1 MPTVIA
7 GSSHVEVDAE
17 PQAASPRGHR
27 APATIQP
34 RWRGY
39 LLSSMRSPRQGR
51 HVFCPIALKMMALI
65 LGCGQSKM

>member
-1 MPTVIA
+1 
-7 GSSHVEVDAE
+7 VDAE

-39 LLSSMRSPRQGR
+39 LLSSMRSPHQGR
-51 HVFCPIALKMMALI
+51 HVFCPIAPNMMALI
-65 LGCGQSKM
+65 LGCAQSKM